1 MISTAA
7 SAEAAPA
14 KSLGSAA
21 LGLGALLLLAAA
33 APVLESATHVVGTL
47 IMLAALFQAW
57 RMNRRV
63 DLTITGPYRV
73 RAPRA

>member
-1 MISTAA
+1 
-7 SAEAAPA
+7 
-14 KSLGSAA
+14 
-21 LGLGALLLLAAA
+21 
-33 APVLESATHVVGTL
+33 VLESATHVVGTL